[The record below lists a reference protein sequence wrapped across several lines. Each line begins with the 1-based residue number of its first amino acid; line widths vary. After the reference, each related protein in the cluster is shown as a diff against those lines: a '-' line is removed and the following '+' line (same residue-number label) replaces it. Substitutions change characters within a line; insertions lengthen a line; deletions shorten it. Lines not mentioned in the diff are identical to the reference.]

1 MISNLNQNS
10 GSYTFQTNLEVS
22 FKTHLPT
29 KSPNIGFFKH
39 SNQSFKRIHANDNTC
54 HLKHTTLFIFFT
66 CSSSGFSLPI
76 SCSRAGS
83 RAAFC
88 WISCRITWN
97 WGWFLRK
104 LKGLTDGESVNQWKI
119 RKTNINLHNSLDHI
133 PPPALGEEPVLAGML
148 IPLVG
153 AAGIGAPLIG
163 GASASGPGAWPWS
176 LPGIPW
182 NKKKK
187 SGQLV

>member
-1 MISNLNQNS
+1 MMLLKQNR
-10 GSYTFQTNLEVS
+10 
-22 FKTHLPT
+22 
-29 KSPNIGFFKH
+29 FKH
-39 SNQSFKRIHANDNTC
+39 PSNIHANDNTC
-54 HLKHTTLFIFFT
+54 HLKHTDLFIDFT

-104 LKGLTDGESVNQWKI
+104 LKGLTDGEIVSQSQWKI
-119 RKTNINLHNSLDHI
+119 KKETNINLQNTMDHI
-133 PPPALGEEPVLAGML
+133 PPPALGEEPVLAGTL

-153 AAGIGAPLIG
+153 AAGAGAPLIG

-182 NKKKK
+182 NKI
-187 SGQLV
+187 